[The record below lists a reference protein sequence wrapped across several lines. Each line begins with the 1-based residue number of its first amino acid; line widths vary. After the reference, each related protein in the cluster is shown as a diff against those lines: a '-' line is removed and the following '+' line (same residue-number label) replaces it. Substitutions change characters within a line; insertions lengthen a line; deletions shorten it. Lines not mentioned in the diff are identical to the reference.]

1 MRVHDKPF
9 GGKNMIFAGDF
20 AQLPPPGRNPSLY
33 SQTVKTTL
41 HKTHSHRDQKWT
53 IGKSLWHQFTVVVIL
68 RQNMRQKT
76 QTLED
81 AKFRTALENMRYKS
95 CTDEDF
101 ALLRS
106 RIAGQGASKPS
117 LSAPE
122 FRHISVITALNAH
135 RDKINELGVRK
146 FASVWVPL
154 SPISTHR
161 INGNQ
166 MKILCVNQGRN
177 QRQNLL
183 IH

>member
-1 MRVHDKPF
+1 
-9 GGKNMIFAGDF
+9 
-20 AQLPPPGRNPSLY
+20 
-33 SQTVKTTL
+33 
-41 HKTHSHRDQKWT
+41 
-53 IGKSLWHQFTVVVIL
+53 
-68 RQNMRQKT
+68 MRQKT

-135 RDKINELGVRK
+135 RDKINELGARK
-146 FASVWVPL
+146 FASDMCTTL
-154 SPISTHR
+154 THFYSQDKWQS
-161 INGNQ
+161 NEDS
-166 MKILCVNQGRN
+166 VDESGRN
-177 QRQNLL
+177 QGPNLW